1 MQSFNLKE
9 LVQIDNCKDNTII
22 IESLIPYEDYF
33 DDMCVTFDRLRN
45 QLSVLKKG
53 YRGKRRMAITY

>member
-1 MQSFNLKE
+1 MFRLTAATR
-9 LVQIDNCKDNTII
+9 DNTII

-33 DDMCVTFDRLRN
+33 DDMCVTFDRLPN

-53 YRGKRRMAITY
+53 YRGKRRMAIT